1 MNLIS
6 DDIAAGVWSQLWQVT
21 ALIALVT
28 VVVRL
33 CCRRRPH
40 LAYLL
45 WMLVVIKCVTP
56 PLWSSPTGVFSWMQA
71 SGVAVTAA
79 AAPVESI
86 VQQQAGFPQEILLE
100 ESADDSALDAAAV
113 TPINPVS
120 AWTVAAVVW
129 LSGALLLSCIVLYK
143 WIGLHRRLA
152 GARCTPSVVLTSR
165 IRPRWL
171 PRAGQLPR
179 QDRRGGKG

>member
-6 DDIAAGVWSQLWQVT
+6 HDIAAGVWSQLWQVT

-71 SGVAVTAA
+71 KGVATTA
-79 AAPVESI
+79 AAPVEPT
-86 VQQQAGFPQEILLE
+86 VHQQAGFPQEILLA
-100 ESADDSALDAAAV
+100 ESADDSALDAAAL

-120 AWTVAAVVW
+120 AWTVVAVVW

-143 WIGLHRRLA
+143 
-152 GARCTPSVVLTSR
+152 
-165 IRPRWL
+165 
-171 PRAGQLPR
+171 
-179 QDRRGGKG
+179 